1 MVKLLDLCC
10 GAGGCSMGY
19 KRAAELLGISV
30 EIIGVDIKKQKNYP
44 FTFVRA
50 DAVEY
55 LQESGHNFTHI
66 HASPPCQAFS
76 NGSAPARK
84 KGTVYNSEIFHQ
96 LRTEMYK
103 TKIPGVIENV
113 PGSPVIPDIE
123 LNGLMFGLPLKR
135 TRFFELVNWWMMK
148 PSVPLIRRGAFL
160 RGEIISVFGNGQMKA
175 KNGLEIQIPGNSV
188 AEKRSNAM
196 GIDWMSKMEMAQ
208 AIPPAYTQFIGE
220 HFLKI
225 QL

>member
-19 KRAAELLGISV
+19 KRAADQAGISI
-30 EIIGVDIKKQKNYP
+30 EITGVDVKKQKNYP
-44 FTFVRA
+44 FRFIQW
-50 DAVEY
+50 DAVSY
-55 LQESGHNFTHI
+55 IAGYGNNFTHI
-66 HASPPCQAFS
+66 HASPPCQEYSLTTAKHKS
-76 NGSAPARK
+76 KGK
-84 KGTVYNSEIFHQ
+84 KYDSEIFHQ
-96 LRTEMYK
+96 VRTEMYK
-103 TKIPGVIENV
+103 MKIPGVIENV

-123 LNGLMFGLPLKR
+123 LNGLMFGLPIKR

-148 PSVPLIRRGAFL
+148 PYVPMIRRGAYL
-160 RGEIISVFGNGQMKA
+160 RGEILSVYGNGGMKTES
-175 KNGLEIQIPGNSV
+175 GGEIQVPGNSV

-225 QL
+225 NL